1 MVTLCVEKPNRR
13 EVIGLV
19 AELDK
24 YLQSLYPPESNYL
37 LDVHTLMGEDILFLT
52 AKDGERYVGCGAV
65 KMVKEGQYGEIKRMY
80 VVPDER
86 GKRIGYKILAEL
98 ERLALQAGFKILKLE
113 TGIYQREAISLYEK
127 FGFQRTAWFG
137 EYKDDPLCLFFE
149 KRIGPAVEN

>member
-1 MVTLCVEKPNRR
+1 MITLRVDKPNRR

-37 LDVHTLMGEDILFLT
+37 LDIHTLMREDILFVT
-52 AKDGERYVGCGAV
+52 AKEGERYIGCGAV

-86 GKRIGYKILAEL
+86 GKRIGYMILAEL
-98 ERLALQAGFKILKLE
+98 ERLARQAGFQILKLE
-113 TGIYQREAISLYEK
+113 TGIYQRQAISLYEK
-127 FGFQRTAWFG
+127 FGFQRTARFG

-149 KRIGPAVEN
+149 KHIEATVES